1 MRALRHWRDRLN
13 HEYWPWQLIHLPVI
27 PAALWHALR
36 SGHGAFF
43 TNVNPA
49 IDLGGFFGE
58 RKHDILARLPQ
69 RAYPTT
75 VLVQPDT
82 PWTTVQ
88 QSLRDAELSAPL
100 ILKPDV
106 GERGEGVTLVA
117 NEAELQRL
125 LAACRTT
132 QLVQRLVPWQ
142 HEYGLFFLKDPHTGR
157 TRLLSIATKA
167 FLAVQGDGRTTVEDL
182 LRRTFRGSK
191 QLPRLRTY
199 RAALLATVPASGERV
214 VVEPIGNHCRGT
226 TFLDG
231 GHLLTEQLERAV
243 DELLADTTGIHYGR
257 LDVRAPD
264 DEALQQGR
272 FLVMELNGVT
282 SEPGHIYDP
291 TYTIFRCWRE
301 LLRHVAHIPTLSAA
315 LRAQGHPP
323 ASLRTLWQ
331 RYRSHFATR

>member
-1 MRALRHWRDRLN
+1 
-13 HEYWPWQLIHLPVI
+13 
-27 PAALWHALR
+27 
-36 SGHGAFF
+36 
-43 TNVNPA
+43 
-49 IDLGGFFGE
+49 
-58 RKHDILARLPQ
+58 
-69 RAYPTT
+69 
-75 VLVQPDT
+75 
-82 PWTTVQ
+82 
-88 QSLRDAELSAPL
+88 
-100 ILKPDV
+100 V

-167 FLAVQGDGRTTVEDL
+167 FLAVQGDGRATVEDL

-199 RAALLATVPASGERV
+199 RAALLATVPAPGERV

-231 GHLLTEQLERAV
+231 GHLRTEQLERAV

-291 TYTIFRCWRE
+291 YVHHLPVLARTASARGPHPHAQCRAPGTGSSSRIATHA
-301 LLRHVAHIPTLSAA
+301 LAALPQPLRHPVTECRSAYEARRTA
-315 LRAQGHPP
+315 LPIRLQVHHVHARCQVLHRVVQQVCAG
-323 ASLRTLWQ
+323 R
-331 RYRSHFATR
+331 